1 MLPIKVDYEIK
12 NQIGESADI
21 LFYINL
27 YGKHFKAK
35 YHFPC
40 IKHAD
45 KNSLYEVVSFIII
58 KAYIESKIDGLYN
71 EEIES
76 YDNFSKYY
84 VFSRSIDD
92 NKYNLL
98 LLNSDK
104 VDIDKTYS
112 KLIQIDGVFVQ
123 KFSLGHYSDE
133 MLRALL
139 NNKFEFIIEIC
150 HNTFSFTRKDG
161 KLDEALVCKLL

>member
-21 LFYINL
+21 FFYINL

-35 YHFPC
+35 YHFPY
-40 IKHAD
+40 IKHID
-45 KNSLYEVVSFIII
+45 QQSLYEVVSFIVT
-58 KAYIESKIDGLYN
+58 KAYIENKIDRLSH

-76 YDNFSKYY
+76 YDNFSEYY
-84 VFSRSIDD
+84 ALSRSIGN
-92 NKYNLL
+92 NKYNVL
-98 LLNSDK
+98 LLNSDE

-112 KLIQIDGVFVQ
+112 KLIQVDVIFVQ

-139 NNKFEFIIEIC
+139 NNKFEFIIEIRR
-150 HNTFSFTRKDG
+150 NTFSFTRKDG
-161 KLDEALVCKLL
+161 KLDEALVCNLL